1 MGFILDVNS
10 MDCKDVFAENSN
22 RKFTVQITPPI
33 SVRDYE
39 VSLCSMLIPISFANL
54 VKIPSSPISI
64 SKDGQPSGNTIHF
77 KKHRF
82 YPSSDSLIKELNAL
96 LNVYDVTISKTN
108 STQLVRIKVGV
119 GIVLTLHKELSKVL
133 GFKINVF
140 NTSNNYYNGNT
151 PCDPLK
157 GFRLMRV
164 HSSIIKNEYTLNNHC
179 TDVLKTFSINDDPL
193 SEYQSMDFV
202 SREYR
207 KISSDVISLMT
218 FQFKNLFGEIVHLHD
233 SEPVSI
239 TLHFKPV

>member
-10 MDCKDVFAENSN
+10 MDCKDIFTENSN

-39 VSLCSMLIPISFANL
+39 VSICSMLLPISFGNL
-54 VKIPSSPISI
+54 VKIPSNSISI
-64 SKDGQPSGNTIHF
+64 VKDGHPSGNTIHF
-77 KKHRF
+77 KRHRF
-82 YPSSDSLIKELNAL
+82 YPSSDTLIKELNIL
-96 LNVYDVTISKTN
+96 LNAYDVTISITN
-108 STQLVRIKVGV
+108 STQLVRIKVGE
-119 GIVLTLHKELSKVL
+119 GLTLTLHKELSKVL

-140 NTSNNYYNGNT
+140 NMSNIHYTGNT

-157 GFRLMRV
+157 GFRVMRV
-164 HSSIIKNEYTLNNHC
+164 HSSIIKNDHTLNNHC

-193 SEYQSMDFV
+193 NDYQSMDFV

-207 KISSDVISLMT
+207 KISSDVISLIT
-218 FQFKNLFGEIVHLHD
+218 FQFKNLYSETVHLND